1 MKSANTASTPDRK
14 KLLVHIRRIATLLQD
29 AMRNGPDGTLEGE
42 FGDEHPTFVHQACG
56 FYLAGSLAYL
66 EGEDGAHSW
75 NKSGAQF
82 TDFDA
87 FLNAYPP
94 PPKDSYAKRGFTKSR
109 MNALAELRN
118 AIVHNDGD
126 LSKNKNS
133 GSLTMVTSA
142 NFPGV
147 SLNGS
152 VVTLNAAFLEFVRVA
167 TYSVRNYHGE
177 F

>member
-1 MKSANTASTPDRK
+1 MQS
-14 KLLVHIRRIATLLQD
+14 
-29 AMRNGPDGTLEGE
+29 GPDGTLERQ
-42 FGDEHPTFVHQACG
+42 FGVEHPTFVDHACG

-66 EGEDGAHSW
+66 EGEDGAYSW
-75 NKSGAQF
+75 NMPGTTFS
-82 TDFDA
+82 DFDA

-94 PPKDSYAKRGFTKSR
+94 PPKDSFATRGFTKSR

-133 GSLTMVTSA
+133 GSFTMVSSA

-152 VVTLNAAFLEFVRVA
+152 VVTLHAPFLEFVRVA
-167 TYSVRNYHGE
+167 TYSVRTYHGE

>member
-1 MKSANTASTPDRK
+1 
-14 KLLVHIRRIATLLQD
+14 
-29 AMRNGPDGTLEGE
+29 MRNGPDGTLEGK
-42 FGDEHPTFVHQACG
+42 FGDEHPTFVHHACG

-75 NKSGAQF
+75 NKPGAQF
-82 TDFDA
+82 SDLDA
-87 FLNAYPP
+87 FLNANPP
-94 PPKDSYAKRGFTKSR
+94 PPKESYATRGFTKSR

-133 GSLTMVTSA
+133 NSLTMVTSA

-152 VVTLNAAFLEFVRVA
+152 VVTLDAPFLEFVRVA
-167 TYSVRNYHGE
+167 AYSVRNYHGD